1 VQYGNAGEAEMAGT
15 DVIELA
21 VRDDDVVPR
30 VQRMPGPVVRV
41 TMPSHM
47 PISDALAICKDDLN
61 DAVAWALESVFAEES
76 APSRVYVR
84 DAGGQEFI
92 TMVDPCLTYGSQ
104 AIVRP

>member
-1 VQYGNAGEAEMAGT
+1 MAGT

-21 VRDDDVVPR
+21 VRDDQIAPR
-30 VQRMPGPVVRV
+30 VQRMPGPVVRL
-41 TMPSHM
+41 TMSSTM
-47 PISDALAICKDDLN
+47 SIADALILCKDDLAA
-61 DAVAWALESVFAEES
+61 AVHWALESVFAEEFT
-76 APSRVYVR
+76 PSRVYVR